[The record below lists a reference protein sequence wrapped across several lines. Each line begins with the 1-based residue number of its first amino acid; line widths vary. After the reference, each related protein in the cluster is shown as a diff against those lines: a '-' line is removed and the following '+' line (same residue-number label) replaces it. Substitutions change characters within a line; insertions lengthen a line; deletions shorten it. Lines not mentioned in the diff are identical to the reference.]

1 MKKMLIS
8 LLLGVTLAG
17 NLVGCG
23 ETQTTS
29 SSIDDNIGSQ
39 QVIETRLVNNKVKNI
54 KLYGEIVSEEG
65 DYKEDQ
71 TGESKIYTLLW
82 ENEDNTSNLIYLIT
96 NINFKVG
103 DIIDLELE
111 DEYNC
116 NVYETEGYEFYST
129 DDKKAMILFQR

>member
-1 MKKMLIS
+1 MKKLLIS
-8 LLLGVTLAG
+8 LLLGVT
-17 NLVGCG
+17 LVGCG

-39 QVIETRLVNNKVKNI
+39 QVIETRLVNNKVNNI
-54 KLYGEIVSEEG
+54 NLYGSIVSEEG
-65 DYKEDQ
+65 DYKEDS
-71 TGESKIYTLLW
+71 TGETKIYTLLW

-111 DEYNC
+111 DEYDC
-116 NVYETEGYEFYST
+116 NVYTTEDYDLYST